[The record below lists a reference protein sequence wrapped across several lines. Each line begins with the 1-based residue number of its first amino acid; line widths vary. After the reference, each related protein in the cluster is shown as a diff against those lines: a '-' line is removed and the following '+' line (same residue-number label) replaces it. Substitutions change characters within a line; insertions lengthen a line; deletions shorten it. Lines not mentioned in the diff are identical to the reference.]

1 MLRKSIFE
9 RNKKMKTS
17 DALIVID
24 MQNEVCAGIYRRE
37 ELIEQINQRIITYRK
52 AKKPI
57 IFIQHNDDELIKES
71 FGWQMIPELLTE
83 STDKYVEKTHA
94 NGFYQTELQKLLT
107 DLSVKLIEFCG
118 AQTEFC
124 VNTTLVFAHGLG
136 YQNWMQRGASSTFD
150 SKWLSA
156 KEIVDFYEN
165 HLWDERFLQFLD

>member
-37 ELIEQINQRIITYRK
+37 ELIEQINQRILTYRK

-71 FGWQMIPELLTE
+71 FGWQMIPELLTA

-124 VNTTLVFAHGLG
+124 VNTTLVFLLMVWAIKIGC
-136 YQNWMQRGASSTFD
+136 
-150 SKWLSA
+150 
-156 KEIVDFYEN
+156 KEGQVQLLIVNGCQQKKSLIFMKNIFGMNDFFN
-165 HLWDERFLQFLD
+165 S